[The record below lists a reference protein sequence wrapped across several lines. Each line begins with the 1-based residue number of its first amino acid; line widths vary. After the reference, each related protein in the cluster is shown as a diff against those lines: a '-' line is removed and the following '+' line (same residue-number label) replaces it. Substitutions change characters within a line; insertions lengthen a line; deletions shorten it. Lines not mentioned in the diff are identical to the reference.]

1 MPAVSS
7 AAGLLSLLAEDNDDL
22 KQHALTHLNKV
33 VHDYWFQISG
43 SIGSVEALYEDDDF
57 AHRELAALVASK
69 VFYHLGELDDALNYA
84 LGAGSLFDVEEQSEY
99 VTTLV
104 ARCLDQYFE
113 KRVKAAESR
122 SGAEEAEAAIDP
134 RLTAIVERMLDKCLA
149 AGQYEQAIGVCL
161 EGRRLD
167 RLEAAIL
174 RAPAGEARTRVLKYA
189 LRVCQQLI
197 ISRDF
202 RQQVLRLV
210 IRLYETVE
218 QPDWVDICQCLMFL
232 DDAPEVAKILNRL
245 ITGSEDDELLAYQVG
260 FDLVE
265 NELQSFLADVS
276 GRLEGPGGAPAAA
289 AAAAAPAEGAAAPAD
304 GDAAMDTDA
313 AAAAPAPAEPAAAAA
328 AAAPAGPHAARLARL
343 RDILSGKTPI
353 ALYLDFLYRHNQAD
367 LQVLKNIKGAVDAR
381 VSVTHSATIAANAL
395 MHAGTTVDTFL
406 RSNLDWLAKA
416 TNWAKFSATASLGV
430 IHRGHLSQGR
440 ALMQPYLPRGG
451 AAAGGGAGGS
461 AYSEGGAL
469 YALGLIYANHGGDIR
484 PFLLESLRGT
494 SNETTQHGAC
504 LGLGLAALGTDDEEA
519 LEDVK
524 NVLYSDSA
532 VAGEAAGIALG
543 LLCCGSGGER
553 VAGEA
558 LAYAHDTQHEKIIRG
573 VALGLALMQYGR
585 EEAAEALIE
594 QMTRDADPMIRYGG
608 MYAIGM
614 AYRGTDN
621 NGAVQKLLSFAVS
634 DVADDVRRAAVLCLG
649 FVLMNVPQQCPRIVA
664 LLAESFNPHVR
675 YGAAMAVGLA
685 CAGTGLKEAVN
696 LLEPMLADPVDY
708 VRQGALI
715 AMALVLMAQPE
726 SRVAPFRKRLDKF
739 ITEKHEEVMCKMG
752 AIIAAG
758 ILDGGGRNATVGL
771 RSRSGY
777 FRRTSVVGLAVFT
790 QYWYWYPLL
799 YFVSLAFAPSA
810 LIELNSDLKMPKAS
824 FTCNCKP
831 SIFAYPPPLTAEVK
845 EAKAKVPA
853 AILSTTAKAA
863 ERQRKKAAEK
873 EKAAGGGAASSSA
886 PAGDAKPAAEGGDKM
901 ETDEAAAAAADK
913 DKAAAGAAGG
923 DATAKDKKEPEPSN
937 YTMENPARVTPAQ
950 ARFIALPAG
959 GRWQP
964 VRAGGPVTGIM
975 VMRDTQPGEPLE
987 LVATQGDA
995 AAAAAAAPAAAAA
1008 AAPAAA
1014 AAAPAAAQPA
1024 AAAPA
1029 SGGDADEPPPPA
1041 PFTYDG

>member
-7 AAGLLSLLAEDNDDL
+7 AAGLLALLEEPSDDL

-57 AHRELAALVASK
+57 PHRELAALVASK

-84 LGAGSLFDVEEQSEY
+84 LGAGSLFDVEEGSEY

-113 KRVKAAESR
+113 RRLKQAE
-122 SGAEEAEAAIDP
+122 GKGEDAEAVIDP
-134 RLTAIVERMLDKCLA
+134 RLTAIVERMLEKCLA
-149 AGQYEQAIGVCL
+149 AGQYEQAVGVAL

-167 RLEAAIL
+167 KLEEAIA
-174 RAPAGEARTRVLKYA
+174 RAPAGAERVRVLQYA

-197 ISRDF
+197 ISREF

-210 IRLYETVE
+210 IRLYEGVDS
-218 QPDWVDICQCLMFL
+218 PDWVDICQCLMFL

-245 ITGSEDDELLAYQVG
+245 IQGSEDEELLAYQVA

-265 NELQSFLADVS
+265 NELQSFLADVAA
-276 GRLEGPGGAPAAA
+276 RLDAPPPAAAPAAPPAAPAEAPAAA
-289 AAAAAPAEGAAAPAD
+289 AADGAAA
-304 GDAAMDTDA
+304 METDVPA
-313 AAAAPAPAEPAAAAA
+313 AAAAPAPAAAAADAAAAA
-328 AAAPAGPHAARLARL
+328 TPAGPHAAKLAKL

-353 ALYLDFLYRHNQAD
+353 ALHLDFLYRHNKAD

-406 RSNLDWLAKA
+406 RTNLEWLAKA

-430 IHRGHLSQGR
+430 IHRGHLTQGR
-440 ALMQPYLPRGG
+440 ALMAPYLPRAG
-451 AAAGGGAGGS
+451 AAGGAGGS
-461 AYSEGGAL
+461 PFSEGGAL
-469 YALGLIYANHGGDIR
+469 YALGLIYANHGGDVR

-494 SNETTQHGAC
+494 ANEVTQHGAC

-532 VAGEAAGIALG
+532 VAGEAAGISLG

-553 VAGEA
+553 VAAEA

-573 VALGLALMQYGR
+573 IALGLALMQYGR
-585 EEAAEALIE
+585 EEAADSLIE
-594 QMTRDADPMIRYGG
+594 QMTRDADPIIRYGG
-608 MYAIGM
+608 MYVIGM

-634 DVADDVRRAAVLCLG
+634 DVSDDVRRAAVLCLG

-685 CAGTGLKEAVN
+685 CAGSGLREAVG
-696 LLEPMLADPVDY
+696 LLEPMLADPTDY

-715 AMALVLMAQPE
+715 AMALVLMEQPE

-739 ITEKHEEVMCKMG
+739 ISEKHEEVMCKMG

-758 ILDGGGRNATVGL
+758 ILDGGGRNTTIGL

-777 FRRTSVVGLAVFT
+777 FRRTSVIGLAVFT
-790 QYWYWYPLL
+790 QYWYWYPLI
-799 YFVSLAFAPSA
+799 YFLSLAFQPSA
-810 LIELNSDLKMPKAS
+810 LIALNSDLKMPKAG
-824 FTCNCKP
+824 FNCACKP
-831 SIFAYPPPLTAEVK
+831 SIFAYPSPLAAEVK
-845 EAKAKVPA
+845 ETKSKVPT

-873 EKAAGGGAASSSA
+873 DKATGGGAAAAAPAADAAKPADAAAEGDKMDTDDKKPAGEGSA
-886 PAGDAKPAAEGGDKM
+886 PAAP
-901 ETDEAAAAAADK
+901 AAAA
-913 DKAAAGAAGG
+913 
-923 DATAKDKKEPEPSN
+923 PEPSSF
-937 YTMENPARVTPAQ
+937 TLENPARVVPGQ
-950 ARFIALPAG
+950 ARFVGLPTR
-959 GRWQP
+959 GRWL
-964 VRAGGPVTGIM
+964 PVTGRRESPIGIL
-975 VMRDTQPGEPLE
+975 VMRDTRPDEPVE
-987 LVATQGDA
+987 LVAAQDEVGGA
-995 AAAAAAAPAAAAA
+995 AAAAPGGAAAPAAPAAAAA
-1008 AAPAAA
+1008 AEAPAAA
-1014 AAAPAAAQPA
+1014 GA
-1024 AAAPA
+1024 
-1029 SGGDADEPPPPA
+1029 GGNDDEPPPPA
-1041 PFTYDG
+1041 PFAYQP

>member
-7 AAGLLSLLAEDNDDL
+7 AAGLLALLDEPSDDL
-22 KQHALTHLNKV
+22 KQHALSHLNKV

-69 VFYHLGELDDALNYA
+69 VFYHLGELDDALTYA
-84 LGAGSLFDVEEQSEY
+84 LGAGSLFDVEDQSEY

-113 KRVKAAESR
+113 KRVRQSEGRGEES
-122 SGAEEAEAAIDP
+122 ETVIDS
-134 RLTAIVERMLDKCLA
+134 RLTAIVERMLDKCLS
-149 AGQYEQAIGVCL
+149 AGQYDQAIGVAL

-167 RLEAAIL
+167 KLEEVIL
-174 RAPAGEARTRVLKYA
+174 RAPAGEERTRVLKYA

-197 ISRDF
+197 VSREF

-210 IRLYETVE
+210 IRLYESVPS
-218 QPDWVDICQCLMFL
+218 PDWLDICQCLMFL
-232 DDAPEVAKILNRL
+232 DDAPEVARILNKL
-245 ITGSEDDELLAYQVG
+245 LQGGEEEELLAYQIG

-265 NELQSFLADVS
+265 NELQSFLGEVAA
-276 GRLEGPGGAPAAA
+276 RLEQQQQI
-289 AAAAAPAEGAAAPAD
+289 AAPEAVDAAPEA
-304 GDAAMDTDA
+304 AAMDTDA
-313 AAAAPAPAEPAAAAA
+313 PAGAAAAA
-328 AAAPAGPHAARLARL
+328 GGGGGPLAARVAKL

-353 ALYLDFLYRHNQAD
+353 ALYLDFLYRHNHAD

-381 VSVTHSATIAANAL
+381 VSVCHSATIAANAL
-395 MHAGTTVDTFL
+395 MHAGSTVDTFL
-406 RSNLDWLAKA
+406 RTNLEWLARA

-430 IHRGHLSQGR
+430 IHRGHLAQGR
-440 ALMQPYLPRGG
+440 ALMAPYLPRGDAAAAAA
-451 AAAGGGAGGS
+451 AAAGGGGGGTS
-461 AYSEGGAL
+461 YSEGGAL
-469 YALGLIYANHGGDIR
+469 YALGLIYANHGQDIR
-484 PFLLESLRGT
+484 QFLLESLRGT
-494 SNETTQHGAC
+494 SNEVTQHGAC

-519 LEDVK
+519 LEDIK

-532 VAGEAAGIALG
+532 VAGEAAGISLG

-553 VAGEA
+553 VAAEA

-594 QMTRDADPMIRYGG
+594 QMTRDADPIIRYGG
-608 MYAIGM
+608 MYVIGM

-634 DVADDVRRAAVLCLG
+634 DVSDDVRRAAVLCLG
-649 FVLMNVPQQCPRIVA
+649 FVLMNVPHQCPRIVA

-685 CAGTGLKEAVN
+685 CGGTGLKEALA
-696 LLEPMLADPVDY
+696 LLEPMMSDPTDY

-715 AMALVLMAQPE
+715 AIALVLIQQPE

-758 ILDGGGRNATVGL
+758 ILDGGGRNTTIGL

-799 YFVSLAFAPSA
+799 YFLSLAFQPSV
-810 LIELNSDLKMPKAS
+810 LIALNSDLKMPKAA

-831 SIFAYPPPLTAEVK
+831 SIFAYPPPLTAELK
-845 EAKAKVPA
+845 ETKSKVPTA
-853 AILSTTAKAA
+853 VLSTTAKAA

-873 EKAAGGGAASSSA
+873 EKAAAGA
-886 PAGDAKPAAEGGDKM
+886 DKM
-901 ETDEAAAAAADK
+901 ETDEA
-913 DKAAAGAAGG
+913 GAAGG
-923 DATAKDKKEPEPSN
+923 AKKPEAEPSS
-937 YTMENPARVTPAQ
+937 YTLENPARVPPGQ
-950 ARFIALPAG
+950 ARFVVLPTS
-959 GRWQP
+959 GRWLP
-964 VRAGGPVTGIM
+964 VKRESPVGIL
-975 VMRDTQPGEPLE
+975 VMRDTQPGEPQE
-987 LVATQGDA
+987 LVTAQGDGA
-995 AAAAAAAPAAAAA
+995 AAAAATAPAAAATAPAAAAPAA
-1008 AAPAAA
+1008 
-1014 AAAPAAAQPA
+1014 
-1024 AAAPA
+1024 
-1029 SGGDADEPPPPA
+1029 GDMDDEPPPPA
-1041 PFTYDG
+1041 PFTYQP

>member
-7 AAGLLSLLAEDNDDL
+7 AAGLLALLDEPSDDL
-22 KQHALTHLNKV
+22 KQHALSHLNKV

-99 VTTLV
+99 VTTLI

-113 KRVKAAESR
+113 KRVRQAEGKR
-122 SGAEEAEAAIDP
+122 AEEGEAAIDP
-134 RLTAIVERMLDKCLA
+134 RLTAIVERMLDKCVS
-149 AGQYEQAIGVCL
+149 AGQYEQAIGVAL

-167 RLEAAIL
+167 KLEEVIL
-174 RAPAGEARTRVLKYA
+174 RAAAGEERTRVLKYA

-197 ISRDF
+197 ISREF

-210 IRLYETVE
+210 IRLYETV
-218 QPDWVDICQCLMFL
+218 QSPDWVDICQCLMFL
-232 DDAPEVAKILNRL
+232 DDAPEVARILNRL
-245 ITGSEDDELLAYQVG
+245 LQAGEEEELLAYQIG

-265 NELQSFLADVS
+265 NELQSFLADVAA
-276 GRLEGPGGAPAAA
+276 RLETTTQQQQQPAAAVAAAADAPVAAAPAVEGAMDTDAPAAAPAAATAAAAEGDGAAA
-289 AAAAAPAEGAAAPAD
+289 AAAAAGPLAAK
-304 GDAAMDTDA
+304 
-313 AAAAPAPAEPAAAAA
+313 
-328 AAAPAGPHAARLARL
+328 LSKL

-353 ALYLDFLYRHNQAD
+353 ALHLDFLYRHNHAD
-367 LQVLKNIKGAVDAR
+367 LQVLKNIKGSVDAR
-381 VSVTHSATIAANAL
+381 VSVCHSATIAANAL

-406 RSNLDWLAKA
+406 RTNLEWLAKA

-430 IHRGHLSQGR
+430 IHRGHLAQGR
-440 ALMQPYLPRGG
+440 ALMAPYLPRGG
-451 AAAGGGAGGS
+451 AAAAAGAGGGS
-461 AYSEGGAL
+461 PYSEGGAL
-469 YALGLIYANHGGDIR
+469 YALGLIYANHGQDIR

-494 SNETTQHGAC
+494 SNEVTQHGAC

-519 LEDVK
+519 LEDIK

-532 VAGEAAGIALG
+532 VAGEAAGISLG

-553 VAGEA
+553 VAAEA

-594 QMTRDADPMIRYGG
+594 QMTRDADPIIRYGG
-608 MYAIGM
+608 MYVIGM

-621 NGAVQKLLSFAVS
+621 NAAVQKLLSFAVS
-634 DVADDVRRAAVLCLG
+634 DVSDDVRRAAVLCLG

-685 CAGTGLKEAVN
+685 CAGTGLKEAVA
-696 LLEPMLADPVDY
+696 LLEPMLTDPTDY

-715 AMALVLMAQPE
+715 AMALVLVQQPE
-726 SRVAPFRKRLDKF
+726 SRVAHFRKRLDKF

-752 AIIAAG
+752 AIIASG
-758 ILDGGGRNATVGL
+758 ILDSGGRNTTIGL

-777 FRRTSVVGLAVFT
+777 FRRTSVIGLAVFT

-799 YFVSLAFAPSA
+799 YFMSLAFQPSA
-810 LIELNSDLKMPKAS
+810 LIALNSDLKMPRAA
-824 FTCNCKP
+824 FTCGCKP
-831 SIFAYPPPLTAEVK
+831 SIFAYPPPLAAEIK
-845 EAKAKVPA
+845 ETKSKVPTA
-853 AILSTTAKAA
+853 VLSTTAKAA

-873 EKAAGGGAASSSA
+873 EKAAGGAS
-886 PAGDAKPAAEGGDKM
+886 
-901 ETDEAAAAAADK
+901 
-913 DKAAAGAAGG
+913 
-923 DATAKDKKEPEPSN
+923 
-937 YTMENPARVTPAQ
+937 
-950 ARFIALPAG
+950 
-959 GRWQP
+959 
-964 VRAGGPVTGIM
+964 
-975 VMRDTQPGEPLE
+975 
-987 LVATQGDA
+987 
-995 AAAAAAAPAAAAA
+995 

-1014 AAAPAAAQPA
+1014 AAAPAAEAAGGAEAAAKPAAEGDKMETDDA
-1024 AAAPA
+1024 AAAAAAAAAGGAKKPA
-1029 SGGDADEPPPPA
+1029 AEAEPVSFTLENPARVVPGQARFVVLPTTGRWLPVKRESPLGILVMRDTQPGEPQELVSAQAAAAGAVRVPGLSAVPAVVCALRQADPRVAAVVFCVCVP
-1041 PFTYDG
+1041 

>member
-7 AAGLLSLLAEDNDDL
+7 AAGLLALLAEPSDDL
-22 KQHALTHLNKV
+22 KQHALSHLNKV

-99 VTTLV
+99 VTTLI

-113 KRVKAAESR
+113 RRVRQSEGRAGED
-122 SGAEEAEAAIDP
+122 EVTIDP
-134 RLTAIVERMLDKCLA
+134 RLTAIVERMLDKCIS
-149 AGQYEQAIGVCL
+149 AGQYEQAVGVAL

-167 RLEAAIL
+167 KLEEVIMRAA
-174 RAPAGEARTRVLKYA
+174 AGEERTRVLKYA

-197 ISRDF
+197 VSRDF

-210 IRLYETVE
+210 IRLYESVDA
-218 QPDWVDICQCLMFL
+218 PDWVDICQCLMFL
-232 DDAPEVAKILNRL
+232 DDAPEVARILNKL
-245 ITGSEDDELLAYQVG
+245 LQGGQAEELLAYQIG

-265 NELQSFLADVS
+265 NELQSFLADVAA
-276 GRLEGPGGAPAAA
+276 RLEVPQQQLAAGQA
-289 AAAAAPAEGAAAPAD
+289 AGEAEASAAPAEGA
-304 GDAAMDTDA
+304 MDTDGRSTVGASA
-313 AAAAPAPAEPAAAAA
+313 AADGA
-328 AAAPAGPHAARLARL
+328 AGPLAARLTKL

-353 ALYLDFLYRHNQAD
+353 ALYLDFLYRHNHAD
-367 LQVLKNIKGAVDAR
+367 LQVLKNIKGSVDAR
-381 VSVTHSATIAANAL
+381 VSVCHSATIAANAL
-395 MHAGTTVDTFL
+395 LHAGTTVDTFL
-406 RSNLDWLAKA
+406 RTNLEWLAKA

-430 IHRGHLSQGR
+430 IHRGHLTQGR
-440 ALMQPYLPRGG
+440 ALMAPYLPRGG
-451 AAAGGGAGGS
+451 AAAGGAGGS
-461 AYSEGGAL
+461 GGSPYSEGGAL
-469 YALGLIYANHGGDIR
+469 YALGLIYANHGHDIR

-494 SNETTQHGAC
+494 SNEVTQHGAC

-519 LEDVK
+519 LEDIK

-532 VAGEAAGIALG
+532 VAGEAAGISLG

-553 VAGEA
+553 VAAEA

-594 QMTRDADPMIRYGG
+594 QMTRDADPIIRYGG
-608 MYAIGM
+608 MYVIGM

-621 NGAVQKLLSFAVS
+621 NAAVQKLLSFAVS
-634 DVADDVRRAAVLCLG
+634 DVSDDVRRAAVLCLG
-649 FVLMNVPQQCPRIVA
+649 FVLMNVPHQCPRIVA

-685 CAGTGLKEAVN
+685 CAGTGLKEAVA
-696 LLEPMLADPVDY
+696 LLEPMLSDPTDY

-715 AMALVLMAQPE
+715 AMALVLMQQPE
-726 SRVAPFRKRLDKF
+726 SRVASFRKRLDKF

-758 ILDGGGRNATVGL
+758 ILDGGGRNATIGL

-799 YFVSLAFAPSA
+799 YFLSLAFQPSA
-810 LIELNSDLKMPKAS
+810 LIALNSDLKMPKVS
-824 FTCNCKP
+824 FACNCKP
-831 SIFAYPPPLTAEVK
+831 SIFAYPAPLAAEVK
-845 EAKAKVPA
+845 ETKSKVPTA
-853 AILSTTAKAA
+853 VLSTTVKAA

-873 EKAAGGGAASSSA
+873 EKAAGGGTAAAAASVAPSA
-886 PAGDAKPAAEGGDKM
+886 AGGGVSEAKPAAADGKAEDGGDKM
-901 ETDEAAAAAADK
+901 ETDDGAG
-913 DKAAAGAAGG
+913 AGAAKKPAA
-923 DATAKDKKEPEPSN
+923 DAEPSSF
-937 YTMENPARVTPAQ
+937 MLENPARVVPSQ
-950 ARFIALPAG
+950 ARFVALPNS
-959 GRWQP
+959 GRWLP
-964 VRAGGPVTGIM
+964 VKRESPLGIL
-975 VMRDTQPGEPLE
+975 VMCDTQPGEPQE
-987 LVATQGDA
+987 LVSAQGDGA
-995 AAAAAAAPAAAAA
+995 GAAAAPAAAVVPVPAPA
-1008 AAPAAA
+1008 TAGAPAAA
-1014 AAAPAAAQPA
+1014 
-1024 AAAPA
+1024 
-1029 SGGDADEPPPPA
+1029 GGDMEDEPAPPA
-1041 PFTYDG
+1041 PFTYQP

>member
-7 AAGLLSLLAEDNDDL
+7 AAGLLSLLAEENDDL

-113 KRVKAAESR
+113 KRVKAAEAR
-122 SGAEEAEAAIDP
+122 GEEAEAAVDP

-167 RLEAAIL
+167 RLEGAIL

-197 ISRDF
+197 ISREF

-218 QPDWVDICQCLMFL
+218 SPDWVDICQCLMFL
-232 DDAPEVAKILNRL
+232 DDAPEVAKILSRL
-245 ITGSEDDELLAYQVG
+245 ITGSEDEELLAYQVG

-276 GRLEGPGGAPAAA
+276 SRLEVPGAAAPPAAAVAAPAAEG
-289 AAAAAPAEGAAAPAD
+289 AAAPAEGAAA
-304 GDAAMDTDA
+304 MDTDA
-313 AAAAPAPAEPAAAAA
+313 AAAPAAEP
-328 AAAPAGPHAARLARL
+328 AAPAGPHAGRLARL

-353 ALYLDFLYRHNQAD
+353 ALYLDFLYRHNKAD
-367 LQVLKNIKGAVDAR
+367 LQVLKNIKGSVDAR

-430 IHRGHLSQGR
+430 IHRGHLAQGR
-440 ALMQPYLPRGG
+440 ALMAPYLPRAG

-594 QMTRDADPMIRYGG
+594 QMTRDADPIIRYGG

-685 CAGTGLKEAVN
+685 CAGTGLKEALN
-696 LLEPMLADPVDY
+696 LLEPMLTDPVDY

-715 AMALVLMAQPE
+715 AMALVLIAQPE

-777 FRRTSVVGLAVFT
+777 FRRTSLVGLAVFT

-810 LIELNSDLKMPKAS
+810 LIELNADLKMPKTS
-824 FTCNCKP
+824 FSCNCKP
-831 SIFAYPPPLTAEVK
+831 SIFAYPPPLTTEVK
-845 EAKAKVPA
+845 EAKAKVPT

-873 EKAAGGGAASSSA
+873 EKATGGAGTSTSGAA
-886 PAGDAKPAAEGGDKM
+886 AAGDAKAADAKPAAEGGDKM
-901 ETDEAAAAAADK
+901 ETDEAAAGGDK
-913 DKAAAGAAGG
+913 DKAAAG
-923 DATAKDKKEPEPSN
+923 KDKKEPEPSS
-937 YTMENPARVTPAQ
+937 YTLENPARVTPAQ
-950 ARFIALPAG
+950 ARFVALPAT

-964 VRAGGPVTGIM
+964 VRAGGPATGIM
-975 VMRDTQPGEPLE
+975 VMRDTQPGEPVE
-987 LVATQGDA
+987 LVVTQGD

-1029 SGGDADEPPPPA
+1029 SGGDGDEPPPPA